1 MKKVLIL
8 IFLCAAGMVSHA
20 QNYPTDYAGQIG
32 STRTLANA
40 TADTISFTITK
51 ARPSITVK
59 YDIIKNSGTVAGTIV
74 LQGKVTA
81 AASSE
86 AWTTLN
92 SYTLTD
98 ATAVNSVLLTSN
110 QYVNYRV
117 ITTPSGTQNSTHK
130 KYLLYRGY

>member
-1 MKKVLIL
+1 MKKLITIL
-8 IFLCAAGMVSHA
+8 AICVSFAASA
-20 QNYPTDYAGQIG
+20 QDFAGQLG

-40 TADTISFTITK
+40 TADTLSFSITK
-51 ARPSITVK
+51 SRTAITVK

-74 LQGKVTA
+74 LQGKITS
-81 AASSE
+81 AASTE

-98 ATAVNSVLLTSN
+98 ATAVNSVALTSN
-110 QYVNYRV
+110 QYVNYRI

>member
-1 MKKVLIL
+1 MKKLFIL
-8 IFLCAAGMVSHA
+8 LFLCCAGMVTHA
-20 QNYPTDYAGQIG
+20 QDFAGQIG
-32 STRTLANA
+32 TTRTLANA
-40 TADTISFTITK
+40 TPDTISFAITK
-51 ARPSITVK
+51 SRTAITVK

-74 LQGKVTA
+74 LQGKITG
-81 AASSE
+81 AASAE

-98 ATAVNSVLLTSN
+98 ATAVNSVALTSN
-110 QYVNYRV
+110 QYVNYRI